1 MIIFVQII
9 RKRLTMR
16 DKVVIVTGASSG
28 IGKALVYELA
38 RQKAKI
44 AIASRNIEE
53 LLRIEE
59 DLRHGHS
66 SCTDGCHQGNCL

>member
-44 AIASRNIEE
+44 AIASRNIDRTN
-53 LLRIEE
+53 LRAFRTNRRI
-59 DLRHGHS
+59 D
-66 SCTDGCHQGNCL
+66 Q